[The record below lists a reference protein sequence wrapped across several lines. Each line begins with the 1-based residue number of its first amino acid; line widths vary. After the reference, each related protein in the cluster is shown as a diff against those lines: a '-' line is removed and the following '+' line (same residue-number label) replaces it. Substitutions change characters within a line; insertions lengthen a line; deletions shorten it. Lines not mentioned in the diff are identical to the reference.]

1 MADVFVVPILTILLR
16 VILHLYYLPHNIF
29 FLDFNNNKSIF
40 FCLDFIFAS
49 VSCCFVFDPLSG
61 LRTSY
66 SCINFSPRSEDN
78 TAAIKQN
85 IAPIMKDVLRAGIN
99 AFANVVGNHVVPVIV
114 LRVDCGMVATTE
126 AGKLDSIALTG
137 FDPSS
142 AENNAPAGGIL
153 LMIGAKWMAPILVS
167 DVTIASGNLYVIPT
181 ISIFLYENCIEQ
193 ESFNHEI
200 IRMEY

>member
-1 MADVFVVPILTILLR
+1 MNEILSEGIKAFSR
-16 VILHLYYLPHNIF
+16 V
-29 FLDFNNNKSIF
+29 
-40 FCLDFIFAS
+40 
-49 VSCCFVFDPLSG
+49 
-61 LRTSY
+61 
-66 SCINFSPRSEDN
+66 E
-78 TAAIKQN
+78 
-85 IAPIMKDVLRAGIN
+85 
-99 AFANVVGNHVVPVIV
+99 GNHVVPVIV

-167 DVTIASGNLYVIPT
+167 DVTIASGNIYVIPT

-193 ESFNHEI
+193 ESFNLEI

>member
-1 MADVFVVPILTILLR
+1 
-16 VILHLYYLPHNIF
+16 
-29 FLDFNNNKSIF
+29 
-40 FCLDFIFAS
+40 
-49 VSCCFVFDPLSG
+49 
-61 LRTSY
+61 
-66 SCINFSPRSEDN
+66 
-78 TAAIKQN
+78 
-85 IAPIMKDVLRAGIN
+85 MKDVLRAGIN